1 MVLLKLVY
9 SPFNHL
15 MWLLACECFIE
26 LWIFLGL
33 YFMPGTNGL
42 CTEPYVRK
50 FVVVNLGIKESIKII
65 ISDE

>member
-9 SPFNHL
+9 PPFNRL
-15 MWLLACECFIE
+15 TWLLAREYFIE
-26 LWIFLGL
+26 LWILL
-33 YFMPGTNGL
+33 ALSFMPGTNGL
-42 CTEPYVRK
+42 CTEPYVGK

>member
-15 MWLLACECFIE
+15 TWLLARDYFIE
-26 LWIFLGL
+26 LWIFLDL

-50 FVVVNLGIKESIKII
+50 SVVVNLGIEESIKII